1 MHTSNVR
8 TAQAR
13 HLQENLVTHLSK
25 GKEWATPGIAAALH
39 RALRGIDTGIE
50 AASPRIQASLRTIA
64 DELAGGVEAATPRL
78 HERITQILPATNAV
92 AAETA
97 KAERQ
102 ARKPWWM
109 AGVGAAVAFCGI
121 LLWRALRPVG
131 QPSVEP
137 SPEKTP
143 DDGSVSG
150 EPSAAN
156 PMEGK
161 V

>member
-13 HLQENLVTHLSK
+13 HLQESLVTHLSK
-25 GKEWATPGIAAALH
+25 GKEWATPGIEAALH

-78 HERITQILPATNAV
+78 HERITRILPVTNAV
-92 AAETA
+92 ASETA
-97 KAERQ
+97 KARQ
-102 ARKPWWM
+102 ARKPWLL
-109 AGVGAAVAFCGI
+109 AAVGAAAAFCGI
-121 LLWRALRPVG
+121 MLWRALRPVG
-131 QPSVEP
+131 EP
-137 SPEKTP
+137 AAEPLPGKTP

-150 EPSAAN
+150 DPSAAN
-156 PMEGK
+156 PMEG
-161 V
+161 